1 MAKTKNTPAYVK
13 KAIEWLEK
21 NAPDGE
27 QIAFIN
33 EEEAAHLKARGG
45 SGEEVVESVRSYQ
58 VFSFSPDPNSPKT
71 VDHQRSDAMGR
82 FLDRTGNYDPN
93 SETFTSGP
101 FRGQTRRQAASQV

>member
-33 EEEAAHLKARGG
+33 DQEAAHLKAMGG
-45 SGEEVVESVRSYQ
+45 SGQEAVEGVRSYQ
-58 VFSFSPDPNSPKT
+58 QNPF
-71 VDHQRSDAMGR
+71 DALSA
-82 FLDRTGNYDPN
+82 LDRARALGTIPVEDQGSSATQVGN
-93 SETFTSGP
+93 EI
-101 FRGQTRRQAASQV
+101 ASARTTARL

>member
-33 EEEAAHLKARGG
+33 DQEAAHLKAMGG
-45 SGEEVVESVRSYQ
+45 SGEEVVESGVINKILSMHFQ
-58 VFSFSPDPNSPKT
+58 
-71 VDHQRSDAMGR
+71 H
-82 FLDRTGNYDPN
+82 
-93 SETFTSGP
+93 
-101 FRGQTRRQAASQV
+101 

>member
-33 EEEAAHLKARGG
+33 ERKL
-45 SGEEVVESVRSYQ
+45 
-58 VFSFSPDPNSPKT
+58 
-71 VDHQRSDAMGR
+71 
-82 FLDRTGNYDPN
+82 LI
-93 SETFTSGP
+93 
-101 FRGQTRRQAASQV
+101 